1 MDAFPAE
8 SIVIPMVKYATEQ
21 GQTKLIEV
29 IAKRVNID
37 KVFNSLDLVEQLVKK
52 SGGAV
57 RDLMH
62 LVRIACE
69 GDDII
74 TQDDVKQAILTLDR
88 EFDRLVREDDIDIL
102 LQVSQQKQVL
112 ADEKYARLLQLR
124 LILEYQNGHRWAD
137 LHPAV
142 EPSKLAKLKKQL
154 EQFAK

>member
-1 MDAFPAE
+1 MALTT
-8 SIVIPMVKYATEQ
+8 KQ

-29 IAKRVNID
+29 IGQRVNID
-37 KVFNSLDLVEQLVKK
+37 EVFSSPDLVEQLVKK

-69 GDDII
+69 GGDRI
-74 TQDDVKQAILTLDR
+74 TQDDVKQAMLTLVR
-88 EFDRLVREDDIDIL
+88 EFDRLVREEDIDIL

-112 ADEKYARLLQLR
+112 ADEKNARLLQLR
-124 LILEYQNGHRWAD
+124 LILEYQNGERWAD

-142 EPSKLAKLKKQL
+142 ELTKLTKIKKQL
-154 EQFAK
+154 KQFAK